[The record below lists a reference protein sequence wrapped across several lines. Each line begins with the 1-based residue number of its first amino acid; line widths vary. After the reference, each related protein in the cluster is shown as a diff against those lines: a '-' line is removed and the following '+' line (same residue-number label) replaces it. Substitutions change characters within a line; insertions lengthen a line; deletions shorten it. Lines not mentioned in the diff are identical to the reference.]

1 MSHVVTC
8 GCFCCYQQVELPLWL
23 ARALATRRAVQV
35 QQPQHYGEHFREQLH
50 AGPGAID
57 LREASPY
64 YYQVGGIVARMM
76 GDSQL
81 ENLLLDVF
89 CGERFKKLLDCSL
102 NSANN
107 DIAAY
112 TRTLPAS
119 ERKLFDAGYDTNDEY
134 IKWKSRENMLLKASR
149 LANDAAHDAKR
160 ARHV

>member
-1 MSHVVTC
+1 
-8 GCFCCYQQVELPLWL
+8 
-23 ARALATRRAVQV
+23 VQV

-134 IKWKSRENMLLKASR
+134 IKWKSREDMLLKASR